1 VGENYI
7 TIIQQIAQR
16 HGQTEQQVRRDMQQA
31 LDAAWTSADPNAKK
45 LRAELFLNGKPSPEE
60 FVLTLTRYIENPS
73 H

>member
-1 VGENYI
+1 
-7 TIIQQIAQR
+7 
-16 HGQTEQQVRRDMQQA
+16 MQQA